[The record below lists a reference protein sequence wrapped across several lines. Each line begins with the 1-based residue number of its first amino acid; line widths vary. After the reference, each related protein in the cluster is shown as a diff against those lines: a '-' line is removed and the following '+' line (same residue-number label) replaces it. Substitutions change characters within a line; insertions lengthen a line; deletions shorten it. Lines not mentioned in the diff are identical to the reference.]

1 MFTNDDDDDDEEE
14 EEEDYFKPVL
24 VKTSVKG
31 GYKYYECRGGK
42 DNKLSRKQYLYKIM
56 PYLSDLVND
65 HKAIW
70 NESKEMKIQ
79 INMNVNFVSSNDTG
93 EIRTIFVRSGNEEI
107 RPGNETD
114 IIKRL
119 LTSFLNNYQKEETI
133 LRIGSGFVFQS
144 FYLMFYHIH
153 KTSLKRWKSCMK
165 YPELVINKRATINP
179 KIRDNNLF

>member
-1 MFTNDDDDDDEEE
+1 MFTNDDDDDDDE

-31 GYKYYECRGGK
+31 GYKYYECRSGK

-93 EIRTIFVRSGNEEI
+93 EIRTIFVWSDNEEMKQMI
-107 RPGNETD
+107 
-114 IIKRL
+114 L
-119 LTSFLNNYQKEETI
+119 LKGFLV
-133 LRIGSGFVFQS
+133 LS
-144 FYLMFYHIH
+144 
-153 KTSLKRWKSCMK
+153 
-165 YPELVINKRATINP
+165 
-179 KIRDNNLF
+179 

>member
-1 MFTNDDDDDDEEE
+1 MFTNDDDDDDDDEEE
-14 EEEDYFKPVL
+14 EEEEEGFYKPVV

-31 GYKYYECRGGK
+31 GYKYYECKGGK

-56 PYLSDLVND
+56 SYLSDLVNY
-65 HKAIW
+65 HKAIS

-93 EIRTIFVRSGNEEI
+93 EIRTIFVWSDNEEI

-119 LTSFLNNYQKEETI
+119 LNSFLNNYQKEETI
-133 LRIGSGFVFQS
+133 LRIGSGFVFES
-144 FYLMFYHIH
+144 FYLMSYHIH
-153 KTSLKRWKSCMK
+153 KTSLKR
-165 YPELVINKRATINP
+165 
-179 KIRDNNLF
+179 